1 MKKIIL
7 VAKNFIQRR
16 AAADRFE
23 RGQILIIVTLAMI
36 GLVSFVGLV
45 VDVGL
50 LFVGQGRLRRA
61 VDAAALAAASN
72 FRQGYA
78 HADLEKSALEFLKL
92 NGFENP
98 DAAVDTCESLPGD
111 LELCPDVGEYA
122 QKLVRVNASATVP
135 LAFLSVIGI
144 REVPISAEA
153 IGEAASLDV
162 VLVIDTSDSMAK
174 EGVDPKD
181 RDPSVCNPLN
191 CSPFDDVQAAAIFF
205 KNQLDYP
212 YDRVALVGFDK
223 KATIALNFSNDPA
236 DIEDAIKVM
245 EVFEPL
251 ECSYDPYYDPAK
263 LTPDGPCRVY
273 ERYAD
278 CESGAPWANGNC
290 NGISEDEAFIDEDGL
305 PGYDNYLGL
314 ECPIFHEFGN
324 PSTCTTTNIGGAIAK
339 ASETLADTDPADP
352 AIGGR
357 REALWVVIL
366 LTDGAANAPAR
377 YCKSDWWE
385 NPFCRSFLTDDAWT
399 RYCVD
404 GSSAYCL
411 GDGGG
416 EVDSV
421 GDKYNTDDYARDM
434 FDFVGI
440 EQKAL
445 IYTIGLGNQVK
456 SSLPDVYGKGAGER
470 LLEYGAR
477 VGEGAA
483 IFVDAG
489 GHLVAAFG
497 QILDNI
503 STRLVK

>member
-98 DAAVDTCESLPGD
+98 DAAVDTCDSLPGD
-111 LELCPDVGEYA
+111 LELCPGVGEYA

-144 REVPISAEA
+144 RDVPISAEA

-174 EGVDPKD
+174 EGLNSED
-181 RDPSVCNPLN
+181 RDPSVCNPMN
-191 CSPFDDVQAAAIFF
+191 CSPFDAVKIAAIFF
-205 KNQLDYP
+205 KDQLDYP
-212 YDRVALVGFDK
+212 YDRVALVGFDQT
-223 KATIALNFSNDPA
+223 ATIALNFSSVPA
-236 DIEDAIKVM
+236 DIGVAINAM
-245 EVFEPL
+245 EVFEPS
-251 ECSYDPYYDPAK
+251 ECSYNPYYDP
-263 LTPDGPCRVY
+263 LVPTPDGPCRIY

-290 NGISEDEAFIDEDGL
+290 NEIPEDEAFIDEDGL
-305 PGYDNYLGL
+305 PGYDNYLGP
-314 ECPIFHEFGN
+314 ECPIFHDTGN

-339 ASETLADTDPADP
+339 ASETLADTDPA
-352 AIGGR
+352 IGGR
-357 REALWVVIL
+357 RDALWVVIL
-366 LTDGAANAPAR
+366 LTDGAANAPASF
-377 YCKSDWWE
+377 CPSDWWE
-385 NPFCRSFLTDDAWT
+385 NPFCRSFLTDAAWK
-399 RYCVD
+399 RYCVA
-404 GSSAYCL
+404 GTYTYCT
-411 GDGGG
+411 GEGGV
-416 EVDSV
+416 VDPA
-421 GDKYNTDDYARDM
+421 KYNTDDYARDM
-434 FDFVGI
+434 FDFVGR
-440 EQKAL
+440 EQEAL
-445 IYTIGLGNQVK
+445 IYTIGLGDQVQT
-456 SSLPDVYGKGAGER
+456 SLPVVYGKGAGER

-489 GHLVAAFG
+489 GQLVAAFG
-497 QILDNI
+497 QILDSI
-503 STRLVK
+503 STRLAK